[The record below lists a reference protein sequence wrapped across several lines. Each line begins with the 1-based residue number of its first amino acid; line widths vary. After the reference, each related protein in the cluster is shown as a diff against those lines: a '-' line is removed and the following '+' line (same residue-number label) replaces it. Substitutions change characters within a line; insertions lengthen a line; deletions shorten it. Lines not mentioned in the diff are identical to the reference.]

1 MKLPMQHIMSKSIP
15 AAIKV
20 FASEIV
26 YPVALVGCRT
36 SDMSLDCCEYDL
48 AVLSGS
54 QEHNQ
59 ANQVVRVDNCPIEL
73 IHLTGPISDHIIDL
87 EGMIILKDNSK
98 LMLSSAA
105 KDIITEKYK
114 KILTASGKKLLI
126 SSLFCQQKMRS
137 TNHPMIAAM
146 WLKIAAYEFIDGVLA
161 LSGNRPMPVH
171 ILEQVRQI
179 DSRMAEGVD
188 IALECIGAERATRPA
203 ISRSMAAIKELKSM
217 DYDRELF
224 ISKIRHLLERHML
237 VDCYYYAGR
246 VASKNLVSRKEI
258 FYSQYSKLVQLALD
272 LVNDLQSLEKMQKLL
287 FRAVNKNLG
296 R

>member
-1 MKLPMQHIMSKSIP
+1 LPESIP
-15 AAIKV
+15 TAIKV

-26 YPVALVGCRT
+26 YPVALIGCRT

-48 AVLSGS
+48 AVFAAGS

-59 ANQVVRVDNCPIEL
+59 ANQVVKVDNRPVEL
-73 IHLTGPISDHIIDL
+73 MHLTGSIKDHIIDL
-87 EGMIILKDNSK
+87 ADMVILKDNSK
-98 LMLSSAA
+98 LMLSSVA
-105 KDIITEKYK
+105 KDIIAEKYK
-114 KILTASGKKLLI
+114 KMLAASGKKLLI
-126 SSLFCQQKMRS
+126 SSLFCQQKMRG
-137 TNHPMIAAM
+137 TNQPTIAAM
-146 WLKIAAYEFIDGVLA
+146 WLKIAAYEFIDGMLA

-188 IALECIGAERATRPA
+188 VALECIGAERATRPA
-203 ISRSMAAIKELKSM
+203 ISRSMEAIKELKSK
-217 DYDRELF
+217 DYDKELF
-224 ISKIRHLLERHML
+224 MSKVSHLLERRML

-246 VASKNLVSRKEI
+246 VAAKNLVSKKEV

-272 LVNDLQSLEKMQKLL
+272 LVNDLQSLEKMQKRL
-287 FRAVNKNLG
+287 FRAVNRGLE

>member
-1 MKLPMQHIMSKSIP
+1 MPESIP
-15 AAIKV
+15 TAIKV

-26 YPVALVGCRT
+26 YPVALIGCRT
-36 SDMSLDCCEYDL
+36 SEMSLDCCEYDL
-48 AVLSGS
+48 AVFAGS
-54 QEHNQ
+54 QEQNQ
-59 ANQVVRVDNCPIEL
+59 ANQVVQVDNRPVEL
-73 IHLTGPISDHIIDL
+73 MHLTGSIKDHIIDL
-87 EGMIILKDNSK
+87 ADMVILKDNSK

-105 KDIITEKYK
+105 KDIIAEKYEK
-114 KILTASGKKLLI
+114 MLAASGKKLLI
-126 SSLFCQQKMRS
+126 SSLFCQQKMRR

-146 WLKIAAYEFIDGVLA
+146 WLKIAAYEFIDGMLV
-161 LSGNRPMPVH
+161 LSGNRPMPMH

-188 IALECIGAERATRPA
+188 VALECIGAERATRPA
-203 ISRSMAAIKELKSM
+203 ISRSMEAIKELKSK

-224 ISKIRHLLERHML
+224 MSKVSHLLERRML

-246 VASKNLVSRKEI
+246 VAAKNLVSRKEI

-272 LVNDLQSLEKMQKLL
+272 LVNDLHSLEKMQKRL
-287 FRAVNKNLG
+287 FRAVNRGLG

>member
-1 MKLPMQHIMSKSIP
+1 LLESIP
-15 AAIKV
+15 TAIKV

-48 AVLSGS
+48 AVFAVS
-54 QEHNQ
+54 QEDNPTNH
-59 ANQVVRVDNCPIEL
+59 VVQVDNCTVEL
-73 IHLTGPISDHIIDL
+73 MHLTGSIKDHIIDL
-87 EGMIILKDNSK
+87 ANMVILKDDSK

-105 KDIITEKYK
+105 NDIIVNKYK
-114 KILTASGKKLLI
+114 KMLAASGKKLLI
-126 SSLFCQQKMRS
+126 SSLFCQQKMRG
-137 TNHPMIAAM
+137 TKHPMVAAM
-146 WLKIAAYEFIDGVLA
+146 WLKIAAYDFIDGMLA

-171 ILEQVRQI
+171 IMEQVRQI

-188 IALECIGAERATRPA
+188 VALECIGAERATRPA
-203 ISRSMAAIKELKSM
+203 ISRSMEAIKELKSK

-224 ISKIRHLLERHML
+224 MSKISHLLERRML
-237 VDCYYYAGR
+237 VDCYFYAGR
-246 VASKNLVSRKEI
+246 VAAKNLVSRNEI

-272 LVNDLQSLEKMQKLL
+272 LVNDLQSLEKMQKRL
-287 FRAVNKNLG
+287 FKAANRGLG